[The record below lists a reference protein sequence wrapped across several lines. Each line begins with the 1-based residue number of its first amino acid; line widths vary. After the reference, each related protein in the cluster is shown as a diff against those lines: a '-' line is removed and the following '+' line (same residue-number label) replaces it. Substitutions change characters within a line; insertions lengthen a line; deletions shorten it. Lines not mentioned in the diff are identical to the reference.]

1 MSTIFHS
8 STKHAQLKT
17 KRKKREIILYF
28 SHAHLSAFQKLFA
41 QKDNGLIIVCD
52 CHFLVGLFHFARENL
67 FFFEYPIYF
76 SLFSLPPNSPPL
88 INTIKISP
96 ERINRP
102 QFRKNFILTLI
113 AWQRQ
118 NKRQERESL
127 QMASARGHTGLLR

>member
-17 KRKKREIILYF
+17 KRKKKRNRSILLARTPFCF
-28 SHAHLSAFQKLFA
+28 SK
-41 QKDNGLIIVCD
+41 IVCTERQWVNYRLRLPFSGRFVSF
-52 CHFLVGLFHFARENL
+52 CKRKPFLFRVPNL
-67 FFFEYPIYF
+67 
-76 SLFSLPPNSPPL
+76 LFSVLPSPKSPPL